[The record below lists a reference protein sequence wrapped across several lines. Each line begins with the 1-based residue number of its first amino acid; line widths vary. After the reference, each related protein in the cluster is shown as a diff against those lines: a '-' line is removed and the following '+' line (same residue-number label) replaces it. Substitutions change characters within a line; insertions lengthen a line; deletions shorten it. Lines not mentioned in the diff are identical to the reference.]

1 MPEIE
6 LYSQMPQIPPF
17 LFLVYIICVLIRQ
30 WWQRILFR
38 MHGIRSPWFVCLT
51 ISYEKEKKR
60 GETMAVAMLAFKMT
74 LKKGD
79 TAIQNELLQRIKD
92 RNMAPYYIE
101 VCNFFE
107 YMMDTSL
114 YNEMKQMNDSV
125 IKQKQD
131 EIASKKENG
140 SDDDVLD
147 LLISLVSL
155 FVPNDCRLI
164 IIMRLVTRKMRLV
177 HTSHVWITR
186 CRTH

>member
-1 MPEIE
+1 M
-6 LYSQMPQIPPF
+6 Y
-17 LFLVYIICVLIRQ
+17 
-30 WWQRILFR
+30 
-38 MHGIRSPWFVCLT
+38 GTRSTLLGWLT

-79 TAIQNELLQRIKD
+79 ASIQNELLQQIKD
-92 RNMAPYYIE
+92 RSMAPYYVE

-107 YMMDTSL
+107 YAMDSSL

-131 EIASKKENG
+131 EIASKKESG

-147 LLISLVSL
+147 LLISLVSVL
-155 FVPNDCRLI
+155 FLSDCRHTTTMRSVTRR
-164 IIMRLVTRKMRLV
+164 MRLL
-177 HTSHVWITR
+177 HTNHAWITR
-186 CRTH
+186 CRIH